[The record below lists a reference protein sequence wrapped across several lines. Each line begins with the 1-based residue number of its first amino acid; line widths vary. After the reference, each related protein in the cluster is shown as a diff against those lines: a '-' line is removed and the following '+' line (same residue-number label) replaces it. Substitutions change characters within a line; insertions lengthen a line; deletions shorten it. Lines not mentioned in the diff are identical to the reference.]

1 MRVQFRAG
9 ALDLACHH
17 LMTCSARGAGAKVR
31 DLIEELSA
39 AVEGLVAAAAILGA
53 WLLGALARAS
63 WVCWALRREA
73 KASIRLTE
81 LTTTRADHV

>member
-1 MRVQFRAG
+1 MGELAALGKPQEPTEALWRA
-9 ALDLACHH
+9 
-17 LMTCSARGAGAKVR
+17 
-31 DLIEELSA
+31 
-39 AVEGLVAAAAILGA
+39 AAAAILGA

-81 LTTTRADHV
+81 LTTTRVDHV